1 MAIASVAGMIGLVF
15 FFGILAL
22 PFALLVV
29 LQVWLCKKG
38 RRLGLILPALSLLV
52 SLALPLNLAAF
63 SRGGGGNTLT
73 VYDEAGNIVEQRAE
87 PEEPQAVPV
96 RALAAAGVLFL
107 VGNIPTLVFGGIW
120 LAQKNRD
127 DLRADLEKMSIQ
139 DLE

>member
-1 MAIASVAGMIGLVF
+1 MLFASVAGTIGLVF
-15 FFGILAL
+15 AFGIVVL

-29 LQVWLCKKG
+29 LQVWLCRKG
-38 RRLGLILPALSLLV
+38 RRLGLILPVLSLLL
-52 SLALPLNLAAF
+52 SLVLLLNLAAF
-63 SRGGGGNTLT
+63 SRGGGNTLT
-73 VYDEAGNIVEQRAE
+73 IYDEAGNVVEQRVE
-87 PEEPQAVPV
+87 PERPQEVPV

-127 DLRADLEKMSIQ
+127 DLQDDLKKMSIQ

>member
-1 MAIASVAGMIGLVF
+1 MAMASVGAMIGLVF
-15 FFGILAL
+15 TFGIVAL

-38 RRLGLILPALSLLV
+38 RRLGLILPVLSLLM
-52 SLALPLNLAAF
+52 SLVLPLNFAAF
-63 SRGGGGNTLT
+63 SRRGGRTLT
-73 VYDEAGNIVEQRAE
+73 VYDEAGNIVEQRVE
-87 PEEPQAVPV
+87 PENPREVPV

-127 DLRADLEKMSIQ
+127 DLQEDLKKMSIQ